1 MIRRIRDLNQT
12 LKYPVAIMLD
22 TQGPEIRT
30 GFNEVNLEVGDEL
43 RIRFPHGRG
52 RQLRSQDAA
61 RQLSVPD

>member
-43 RIRFPHGRG
+43 CIT
-52 RQLRSQDAA
+52 
-61 RQLSVPD
+61 VPPQKRLPIQKSRRCTSTIST